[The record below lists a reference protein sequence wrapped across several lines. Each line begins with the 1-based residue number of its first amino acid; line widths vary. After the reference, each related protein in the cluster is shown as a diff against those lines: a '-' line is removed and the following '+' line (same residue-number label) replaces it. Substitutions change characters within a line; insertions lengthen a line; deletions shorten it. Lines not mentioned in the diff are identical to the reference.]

1 MKHCFFMMLDH
12 IEFFC
17 FQKQNWLHVLTRY
30 SIVSIVHDKHIKR
43 IAILSRA
50 MENVE
55 ALARL

>member
-1 MKHCFFMMLDH
+1 MMLDH